1 MRSRIAALTVALVM
15 SGGSARAWFGEGHMM
30 VAEIAWQSLT
40 PASRVRVSALLRRN
54 PDHGLWVRGVAA
66 DRRDEVAFVTAATWA
81 DVIKESEGHALVY
94 TNDGERPR
102 SPDSGRNIGYE
113 DRLQHRYWH
122 FVDTPFSTDG
132 TALEPPAVPNAE
144 TQIRMFEAAIASR
157 DVDDDIKSY
166 DLVWLEHL
174 VGDVHQPL
182 HAASRFS
189 RSLRRGDRGGNAVL
203 LCRRPCWDELHL
215 YWDGILGD
223 SDDPEQAIE
232 AARKLARPDARAA
245 AIGDEHVWIEES
257 FAIARR
263 YAYEAPIGPGRGP
276 YTLDGRYQSDA
287 RAQAMQRIALAGVR
301 LAHLINAKLR

>member
-1 MRSRIAALTVALVM
+1 MYKNTVVLLLLLSA
-15 SGGSARAWFGEGHMM
+15 GSARAWFSEGHMM

-40 PASRVRVSALLRRN
+40 AASRARASVLLRRN
-54 PDHGLWVRGVAA
+54 PDHDLWVRGVPA
-66 DRRDEVAFVTAATWA
+66 DRRDEIAFVTAATWPDA
-81 DVIKESEGHALVY
+81 IKGSEGHALEY

-102 SPDSGRNIGYE
+102 GPDAGRNTGYQ

-132 TALEPPAVPNAE
+132 TALEPPATPNAE
-144 TQIRMFEAAIASR
+144 TQIRTFEAAIASR
-157 DVDDDIKSY
+157 DVGEDVKSY

-189 RSLRRGDRGGNAVL
+189 RSLRRGDRGGNAVM
-203 LCRRPCWDELHL
+203 LCRRPCRNELHL
-215 YWDGILGD
+215 FWDGIPGD
-223 SDDPEQAIE
+223 SDDPREAIE

-257 FAIARR
+257 FAVAKR
-263 YAYEAPIGPGRGP
+263 YAYEAPIGPGSGP
-276 YTLDGRYQSDA
+276 YALDGRYENDA

-301 LAHLINAKLR
+301 LANLINANLR